1 MKTVLTFILICIG
14 AYVIPSLSLAATLYP
29 PALKDTMQL
38 NEQQL
43 PPQQSGTLSHQ
54 PTPGGSLNAQT
65 NFLTGYKLYQSKNYQ
80 KACGHLYRY
89 LRQQTPDDVD
99 YEWAEFFFGISLKKL
114 GYSHAAIDV
123 LSNLVTRKPNQRIVF
138 YCLELFEKAL
148 RTLPVEREALI
159 NHVLCDQE
167 YGFLEGTVSD
177 FVHYH
182 QGVYDWQNGFFKWGN
197 QHFKRITPESHY
209 YYRYL
214 YKKALLALYR
224 DEITEAIDLLKK
236 ILRSDQPSRKL
247 QDDARKTLARLLYEQ
262 RKFEEADFMY
272 AQIQRSIL
280 EQAENLLERAWAEY
294 RMGNAETAMGLL
306 YAFEAPSF
314 RDAFKPEYYILKSF
328 IYKDV
333 CHYDKAMTVIEEF
346 RSRYGTALEI
356 IYGRKPT
363 VDNHALMLYLL
374 NKKHINQIWQFLELL
389 EKEKAACTEFKDQ
402 ALRSYLEKIYDLQI
416 KQSRNKLKQLIE
428 EDYEKAAND
437 LLRYEENVHLMEYE
451 IGLDMYKRVYEVHYQ
466 EERKERADAQ
476 TPKMAVYPFQGE
488 FWNDELADYQV
499 TLPNKCQDMEEWD
512 IFFK

>member
-1 MKTVLTFILICIG
+1 MKMNLTLVLICIG
-14 AYVIPSLSLAATLYP
+14 TLVSPSASMAAKANPQLKEGPRPISEHPLSTGPSGQLA
-29 PALKDTMQL
+29 
-38 NEQQL
+38 
-43 PPQQSGTLSHQ
+43 QQSGSAAN
-54 PTPGGSLNAQT
+54 SDAQA
-65 NFLTGYKLYQSKNYQ
+65 NFRSGYKFYQ
-80 KACGHLYRY
+80 KKEYYKASRYLYRY
-89 LRQQTPDDVD
+89 LSQQTPDDTD

-114 GYSHAAIDV
+114 GFSHAAIDI
-123 LSNLVTRKPNQRIVF
+123 LANLVTRKPNQKIVF
-138 YCLELFEKAL
+138 YCLELFEQAL
-148 RTLPVEREALI
+148 RTLPVERETLV
-159 NHVLCDQE
+159 NRVLCDQE
-167 YGFLEGTVSD
+167 YGFLEGNVSD

-182 QGVYDWQNGFFKWGN
+182 QGVYDWQNGFFYWGN
-197 QHFKRITPESHY
+197 QHFSQITPETHY

-214 YKKALLALYR
+214 YKKALLAIYR
-224 DEITEAIDLLKK
+224 DEIEESIDLLKQ

-247 QDDARKTLARLLYEQ
+247 KDEARKTLARLLYEQ
-262 RKFEEADFMY
+262 QKFEEADFMY

-294 RMGNAETAMGLL
+294 RMGNPETAMGLL

-346 RSRYGTALEI
+346 RSRYGGALDI
-356 IYGRKPT
+356 IYERKPT

-374 NKKHINQIWQFLELL
+374 NKKHVNEIWQFLDLL
-389 EKEKAACTEFKDQ
+389 ETEKAACSEFKDQ
-402 ALRSYLEKIYDLQI
+402 ALRSYLEKIYDLQM
-416 KQSRNKLKQLIE
+416 KQSRNKLKQVIE
-428 EDYEKAAND
+428 ADYEKAAND
-437 LLRYEENVHLMEYE
+437 LLRYEENAHLMEYE

-466 EERKERADAQ
+466 EDQKERSDGQ
-476 TPKMAVYPFQGE
+476 TPKRAVYPFQGE

>member
-1 MKTVLTFILICIG
+1 MKIYLTLILIYIG
-14 AYVIPSLSLAATLYP
+14 AVVFPSAGMATKADPQLREGPRSVSEHLLPSQPSGSLSQKSVAAANST
-29 PALKDTMQL
+29 AEADFR
-38 NEQQL
+38 
-43 PPQQSGTLSHQ
+43 S
-54 PTPGGSLNAQT
+54 
-65 NFLTGYKLYQSKNYQ
+65 GYKFYQNKNYH
-80 KACGHLYRY
+80 KASLYLYRY
-89 LRQQTPDDVD
+89 LSQQTPNDVD

-114 GYSHAAIDV
+114 GYSHAAID
-123 LSNLVTRKPNQRIVF
+123 LLANLVTRKPNQKIVF
-138 YCLELFEKAL
+138 YCLELFEQAL
-148 RTLPVEREALI
+148 RTLPVERETLI
-159 NHVLCDQE
+159 NRVLCDQE

-182 QGVYDWQNGFFKWGN
+182 QGVYDWQNGFFAWGN
-197 QHFKRITPESHY
+197 QHFNQITPQTHY
-209 YYRYL
+209 YYQYL

-224 DEITEAIDLLKK
+224 DEISEAIALLKQ
-236 ILRSDQPSRKL
+236 ILRSDQPSRNL
-247 QDDARKTLARLLYEQ
+247 QDEARKTLARLLYEQ
-262 RKFEEADFMY
+262 QKFEEADFMY

-314 RDAFKPEYYILKSF
+314 SDAFKPEYYILKSF

-346 RSRYGTALEI
+346 RSRYGGALDI
-356 IYGRKPT
+356 IYRRQPT

-374 NKKHINQIWQFLELL
+374 NKKHIDQIWQFLELL
-389 EKEKAACTEFKDQ
+389 EKERAACTEFKDQ
-402 ALRSYLEKIYDLQI
+402 ALRSYLEKLYDLQI

-428 EDYEKAAND
+428 EGYEKAADD
-437 LLRYEENVHLMEYE
+437 LLRYEENAHLMEYE

-466 EERKERADAQ
+466 EDRKEQTAAKAPKRA
-476 TPKMAVYPFQGE
+476 VFPFQGE